1 MALAGL
7 QVWAVAAVS
16 PDAVATL
23 TQAEV
28 SHDDG
33 ASWAAVTPP
42 DQWSRRGPRDRAAAP
57 YRLPFE
63 LTASPAG
70 PVAISF
76 ERLGVHHRV
85 SWNGHLLAQRGDAGR
100 QSSQAQAP
108 DLLLT
113 DPRLGDRTGHE
124 AIKAFRQALGTHPRC
139 VLATGDATG
148 VEAQALA
155 RQGTPVLAKPA
166 SGGVR
171 RRPAGGHRV
180 RLARPRSLTAG
191 SCSLL
196 APGMRASAQAPAGE
210 LDHHLGATRQV
221 ELFEDGG
228 HMGLDG
234 GLADIEFAR
243 DDLVRRA
250 GHQVGGG
257 SGKTAMTV
265 LGAIGGAMAGRE
277 VEQHQ
282 RTTSVYE
289 IRIRRDDG
297 GSRSVSRDQ
306 PYVVGQKVRVAS
318 DQLSLRN

>member
-42 DQWSRRGPRDRAAAP
+42 DQWSRRGRRDRAAAP

-70 PVAISF
+70 PVAISLD
-76 ERLGVHHRV
+76 RLGMHHRV

-139 VLATGDATG
+139 VLATGDVTGDVTG

-166 SGGVR
+166 SGGDPQAVI
-171 RRPAGGHRV
+171 
-180 RLARPRSLTAG
+180 
-191 SCSLL
+191 
-196 APGMRASAQAPAGE
+196 ASALQG
-210 LDHHLGATRQV
+210 
-221 ELFEDGG
+221 
-228 HMGLDG
+228 
-234 GLADIEFAR
+234 
-243 DDLVRRA
+243 
-250 GHQVGGG
+250 
-257 SGKTAMTV
+257 
-265 LGAIGGAMAGRE
+265 
-277 VEQHQ
+277 
-282 RTTSVYE
+282 
-289 IRIRRDDG
+289 
-297 GSRSVSRDQ
+297 
-306 PYVVGQKVRVAS
+306 RVA
-318 DQLSLRN
+318 